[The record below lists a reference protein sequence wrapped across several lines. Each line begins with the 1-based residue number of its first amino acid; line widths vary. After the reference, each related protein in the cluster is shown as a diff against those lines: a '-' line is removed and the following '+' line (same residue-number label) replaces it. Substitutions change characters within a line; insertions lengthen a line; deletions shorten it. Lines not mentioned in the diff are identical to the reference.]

1 MVVINYASYAALLTM
16 CDTYLGKFL
25 DYMDE
30 NDMWKDTMLI
40 VNTDHG
46 FLLGEHDRWAKS

>member
-1 MVVINYASYAALLTM
+1 MINYASYAALLTM